1 MKTRIKLLILALLSA
16 LITTGCVSTL
26 AGYTYY
32 EITGKP
38 INSENSINKALKSL
52 GSSYD
57 ENVQNS
63 DEDMISI
70 EQAIENARPK
80 YFTLVAAG
88 DILFHTPQVRA
99 ATRQN
104 GSYNFIPCFSELPAI
119 VEKGVS
125 IACYETTVTNGKA
138 TGYPMFKTPAASL
151 DGVKFAGF
159 DILTLANNHSLD
171 GGIDGLIRT
180 HNAVKDRGMIPLG
193 TYLDE
198 DTKPVIINIKG
209 RDIAFLNYT
218 YAINGMD
225 SVLGNKQYMVNRINE
240 KKILEDIAY
249 AKKHAKGVIAM
260 MHWGT
265 EYRTT
270 PNSEQKRLAKVMADN
285 GVDIILGSH
294 PHVIEPDCFIE
305 TKGHKTYCIFSMGNF
320 VSNQRREYF
329 KGRPTSEDGMMVEL
343 KVKFRDDDRI
353 EVEEVTH
360 HPIWVKKTQNPLSY
374 KIIPI
379 DRALEGLVKG
389 ITEYDKKMLRESKE
403 RTMKIMN
410 TKVTFE

>member
-1 MKTRIKLLILALLSA
+1 MKKKLHFLTLVIIIALMTSGCES
-16 LITTGCVSTL
+16 TTANYVYKS
-26 AGYTYY
+26 
-32 EITGKP
+32 ITGNDTCPTLTLIEKTAE
-38 INSENSINKALKSL
+38 NLGFQTKDKTKSEDIISL
-52 GSSYD
+52 
-57 ENVQNS
+57 E
-63 DEDMISI
+63 E
-70 EQAIENARPK
+70 AIENAKPK
-80 YFTLVAAG
+80 GFTLIAAG
-88 DILFHTPQVRA
+88 DILFHTPQVKA
-99 ATRQN
+99 ATKKD
-104 GSYNFIPCFSELPAI
+104 GHYDFKPCFSELPPI

-125 IACYETTVTNGKA
+125 IACYETTVTKGKA

-151 DGVKFAGF
+151 DGVRFAGF
-159 DILTLANNHSLD
+159 DLLTLANNHSAD

-180 HNAVKDRGMIPLG
+180 YNAVKERGMIPLG
-193 TYLDE
+193 TYLDN
-198 DTKPVIINIKG
+198 DTRPVIINING

-249 AKKHAKGVIAM
+249 AKERTQGIIAM

-270 PNSEQKRLAKVMADN
+270 PNREQKRLAKLMAEK

-305 TKGHKTYCIFSMGNF
+305 TEGHKTYCIFSMGNF
-320 VSNQRREYF
+320 LSNQRREYF
-329 KGRPTSEDGMMVEL
+329 EGRATSEDGMMVEL
-343 KVKFRDDDRI
+343 KVKFRDDNRI

-379 DRALEGLVKG
+379 NRALEGLVNG
-389 ITEYDKKMLRESKE
+389 ITESDKKQLQQSKD

-410 TKVTFE
+410 QEVKFD